1 MMELENGMVSGAMPY
16 NQSDAT
22 ALSIKCPWCKRAVD
36 GDETVV
42 EYAGEW
48 VCTHCF
54 KAEVDNMS
62 PADLASEMRLSA
74 KKARFV

>member
-16 NQSDAT
+16 NQNDSPAK
-22 ALSIKCPWCKRAVD
+22 AIKCPWCKRAVD

-62 PADLASEMRLSA
+62 PVELASEMRLSA
-74 KKARFV
+74 KKARFL